1 MLAFLT
7 SVLSATAL
15 TGLFFKSRFSILIND
30 LLLILLPF
38 HPLGTNGLIGVMASL
53 PFNFKTDLWQINC
66 KLYYLQELHQ
76 NTVGN

>member
-38 HPLGTNGLIGVMASL
+38 HPLGTNGLIGVIARL
-53 PFNFKTDLWQINC
+53 LLFNFKTGPLAD
-66 KLYYLQELHQ
+66 KL
-76 NTVGN
+76 